1 MHMTVSVHLPDELAY
16 KLGEVAG
23 ATEDSVSFVVQT
35 ALENY
40 FEEQEDSRI
49 ALDRLHDLADPVI
62 SMEEMRLEVGL

>member
-40 FEEQEDSRI
+40 FEELEDPQI
-49 ALDRLHDLADPVI
+49 ALNRLNDPTDPVI
-62 SMEEMRLEVGL
+62 SMEEMRSEVGL

>member
-1 MHMTVSVHLPDELAY
+1 MSMAVSVHLPDKLAY
-16 KLGEVAG
+16 ELGKVAG
-23 ATEDSVSFVVQT
+23 ETEDSVSLVVQK